1 MYDLLYPYQKK
12 IFNELKDFDACGLFM
27 DVGCGKSITSL
38 ALADYK
44 MYTGKVN
51 KIIIVCLHAKMLEW
65 KIDCEKYFPFHR
77 VCVMDGK
84 KQSIRQFRDGKWDIL
99 IINFEKV
106 WRTDRLINFVN
117 RQTLIIVDESHKI
130 KEHKTK
136 VGKYMITLSQFTN
149 YKIILTATPM
159 GNGYIDLYNQLKF
172 LGLIDYSYKYFEQ
185 KYCLTQLIYLPNSK
199 PFKKVVRYKNEW
211 ELDAIVKK
219 YCRYYQRKI
228 DDNLVP
234 SEIIV
239 PIKLDEKYNKILKDR
254 VYKDIVLD
262 KTSRKRL
269 GLKSLCSGTIM
280 GKTLVDLEG
289 ESLDRL
295 YQLNTYK
302 LDWVKSFIED
312 FKERV
317 VIFYEYEHQRQ
328 QLEEMCRKMK
338 RCVASYCG
346 AIKEE
351 NVFKENNDC
360 VILVQYKSGSTGIDW
375 LKLSYVAIFY
385 SLPDSYTDFVQ
396 AKGRLNRIGQTK
408 KPLYYLLVA
417 QGSKSVDKLNHEALK
432 NKTDFNDTFFENNF
446 EKFE

>member
-1 MYDLLYPYQKK
+1 MYNLLYSYQKT
-12 IFNELKDFDACGLFM
+12 IYNDLKDLDSCGLFL

-44 MYTGKVN
+44 FNKQLVN
-51 KIIIVCLHAKMLEW
+51 RLVIVCLHAKMFEW
-65 KIDCEKYFPFHR
+65 KVDCEKYFPFHR

-84 KQSIRQFRDGKWDIL
+84 SKSVRQFRDGKWDIL

-106 WRTDRLINFVN
+106 WRTDRLINFIN
-117 RQTLIIVDESHKI
+117 AKTMIIVDESHKI
-130 KEHKTK
+130 KEHTTK
-136 VGKYMITLSQFTN
+136 IGKFMITISQFTN

-159 GNGYIDLYNQLKF
+159 ANGYLDLYNQLKF
-172 LGLIDYSYKYFEQ
+172 LGLIDYSYKYFED
-185 KYCLTQLIYLPNSK
+185 KYCITKLIYFPGMR
-199 PFKKVVRYKNEW
+199 PFKQVVRYKNEW
-211 ELDAIVKK
+211 ELDAIVQK

-228 DDNLVP
+228 DDDLVP
-234 SEIIV
+234 SEIVV
-239 PIKLDEKYNKILKDR
+239 PIKLDEKYNKIAKDR

-280 GKTLVDLEG
+280 GKTLVDVQG

-295 YQLNTYK
+295 YRLNSYK
-302 LDWVKSFIED
+302 LDWVKDFID
-312 FKERV
+312 NFKDRV

-328 QLEEMCRKMK
+328 QLEELCKKIK

-346 AIKEE
+346 AIKED

-375 LKLSYVAIFY
+375 LKQSYVAIFY
-385 SLPDSYTDFVQ
+385 CLPDSYIEFKQ

-408 KPLYYLLVA
+408 KPLYYILVSE
-417 QGSKSVDKLNHEALK
+417 GSKSVDKLNYEALK
-432 NKTDFNDTFFENNF
+432 NNTDFNDMFFENNF
-446 EKFE
+446 EKID

>member
-1 MYDLLYPYQKK
+1 MYELLYPYQKK
-12 IFNELKDFDACGLFM
+12 IFDDLKDLDSCGLFM

-44 MYTGKVN
+44 MTKGLVN
-51 KIIIVCLHAKMLEW
+51 KIVIVCLHAKMLEW
-65 KIDCEKYFPFHR
+65 KLDCEKYFPFHKI
-77 VCVMDGK
+77 CVMDGK
-84 KQSIRQFRDGKWDIL
+84 KQSIRQFRDQNWNIL
-99 IINFEKV
+99 IINFGKI
-106 WRTDRLINFVN
+106 WRTDMLSAFIDYN
-117 RQTLIIVDESHKI
+117 TLIIVDESHKI
-130 KEHKTK
+130 KEHTTK
-136 VGKYMITLSQFTN
+136 VGKFMAMISNFTK

-159 GNGYIDLYNQLKF
+159 ANGYIDLYNQLKF
-172 LGLIDYSYKYFEQ
+172 LGLMDYSYKFFEDR
-185 KYCLTQLIYLPNSK
+185 YCVTQLMYFPNSR

-211 ELDAIVKK
+211 ELDAIIKK

-228 DDNLVP
+228 DDDLVP
-234 SEIIV
+234 SEIVV
-239 PIKLDEKYNKILKDR
+239 PIKIDEEYNKIAKNR

-289 ESLDRL
+289 NSLDRL

-312 FKERV
+312 FKERI

-328 QLEEMCRKMK
+328 QLEDLCHKMK

-346 AIKEE
+346 SLKQDDI
-351 NVFKENNDC
+351 FKENKDC

-385 SLPDSYTDFVQ
+385 CLPDSYIEFKQ

-408 KPLYYLLVA
+408 KPLYYILVSEGA
-417 QGSKSVDKLNHEALK
+417 KSVDKLNYKALK
-432 NKTDFNDTFFENNF
+432 DNTDFNDTFFETNF
-446 EKFE
+446 EKID

>member
-1 MYDLLYPYQKK
+1 MYDLLYSYQQK
-12 IFNELKDFDACGLFM
+12 IFNELKDFDSCGLFM

-44 MYTGKVN
+44 MAQGKVR
-51 KIIIVCLHAKMLEW
+51 KLIIVCLHAKMLEW
-65 KIDCEKYFPFHR
+65 KIDCEKYFPFYK
-77 VCVMDGK
+77 VCIMDGK
-84 KQSIRQFRDGKWDIL
+84 KKSISQFRKYDWDIL

-106 WRTDRLINFVN
+106 WGTDRLINFIN
-117 RQTLIIVDESHKI
+117 PETMIIVDESHKI
-130 KEHKTK
+130 KEHTTK
-136 VGKYMITLSQFTN
+136 VGKYMTMISQFTP

-172 LGLIDYSYKYFEQ
+172 LGLMNYSYKFFEDR
-185 KYCLTQLIYLPNSK
+185 YCVTQLMYFPNSR

-228 DDNLVP
+228 DDDLVP
-234 SEIIV
+234 SEIVV
-239 PIKLDEKYNKILKDR
+239 PIKLDEKYNKILRDR

-289 ESLDRL
+289 NSLDRL

-317 VIFYEYEHQRQ
+317 VIFYQFEHQRQ
-328 QLEEMCRKMK
+328 QLEELCKKMK

-346 AIKEE
+346 EIKED
-351 NVFKENNDC
+351 NIFKENDDC
-360 VILVQYKSGSTGIDW
+360 VVLVQYKSGATGIDW

-385 SLPDSYTDFVQ
+385 CLPDGYIEFKQ

-408 KPLYYLLVA
+408 KPLYYILVSEGA
-417 QGSKSVDKLNHEALK
+417 KSVDKLNYKALQE
-432 NKTDFNDTFFENNF
+432 NTDFNDIFFENNF

>member
-1 MYDLLYPYQKK
+1 MYDLLYPYQQK
-12 IFNELKDFDACGLFM
+12 IFNELKDFGSCGLFM

-44 MYTGKVN
+44 MAQGKVR
-51 KIIIVCLHAKMLEW
+51 KLIIVCLHAKMLEW
-65 KIDCEKYFPFHR
+65 KIDCEKYFPFYKI
-77 VCVMDGK
+77 CVMDGK
-84 KQSIRQFRDGKWDIL
+84 TKSISQFRSYDWDIL

-106 WRTDRLINFVN
+106 WRTDRLINFIN
-117 RQTLIIVDESHKI
+117 FETMIIVDESHKI
-130 KEHKTK
+130 KEHTTK
-136 VGKYMITLSQFTN
+136 VGKFMTMISQFTN

-172 LGLIDYSYKYFEQ
+172 LGLMNYSYKFFEDR
-185 KYCLTQLIYLPNSK
+185 YCVTQLMYFPNSR

-228 DDNLVP
+228 DDDLVP
-234 SEIIV
+234 SEIVV
-239 PIKLDEKYNKILKDR
+239 PIKLDEKYNKILRDR

-280 GKTLVDLEG
+280 GKTLVDVEG
-289 ESLDRL
+289 NSLDRL

-317 VIFYEYEHQRQ
+317 VIFYQYEHQRE
-328 QLEEMCRKMK
+328 QLEEMCKKMK

-346 AIKEE
+346 NIKED
-351 NVFKENNDC
+351 NIFKKNDDC
-360 VILVQYKSGSTGIDW
+360 VILVQYKSGATGVDW

-385 SLPDSYTDFVQ
+385 CLPDGYIEFKQ

-408 KPLYYLLVA
+408 KPLYYILVA
-417 QGSKSVDKLNHEALK
+417 EGAKSVDRLNYKALQD
-432 NKTDFNDTFFENNF
+432 NTDFNDIFFENNF